1 MSPIKISGI
10 IRWQEKERERLDYT
24 RLETYIYVLRLNPRL
39 VGVSFGR
46 GGSLK
51 TARIHRQMERQ
62 EKYVK
67 IYADTMG
74 PQLRTRLLRDGPVN
88 VVVLHTEISE
98 ANKAVPDLFE
108 IGRD

>member
-1 MSPIKISGI
+1 
-10 IRWQEKERERLDYT
+10 
-24 RLETYIYVLRLNPRL
+24 
-39 VGVSFGR
+39 
-46 GGSLK
+46 
-51 TARIHRQMERQ
+51 MERQ

-74 PQLRTRLLRDGPVN
+74 SQLRTRLLRDGPVN

>member
-1 MSPIKISGI
+1 MAG
-10 IRWQEKERERLDYT
+10 EGEREIGLYALRNIYICIA
-24 RLETYIYVLRLNPRL
+24 LESASSW
-39 VGVSFGR
+39 SFVREGR
-46 GGSLK
+46 EFKDGQDTQTDGE
-51 TARIHRQMERQ
+51 AR
-62 EKYVK
+62 K
-67 IYADTMG
+67 ICKNLSAGTMG

>member
-1 MSPIKISGI
+1 
-10 IRWQEKERERLDYT
+10 
-24 RLETYIYVLRLNPRL
+24 LRLNPRL

-51 TARIHRQMERQ
+51 TARIQTDGEAR
-62 EKYVK
+62 K
-67 IYADTMG
+67 ICKTYADTMG

>member
-24 RLETYIYVLRLNPRL
+24 RLDIYICIALESASSW
-39 VGVSFGR
+39 SFVREGR
-46 GGSLK
+46 ESKDGQDTQPDGE
-51 TARIHRQMERQ
+51 ARKIC
-62 EKYVK
+62 K